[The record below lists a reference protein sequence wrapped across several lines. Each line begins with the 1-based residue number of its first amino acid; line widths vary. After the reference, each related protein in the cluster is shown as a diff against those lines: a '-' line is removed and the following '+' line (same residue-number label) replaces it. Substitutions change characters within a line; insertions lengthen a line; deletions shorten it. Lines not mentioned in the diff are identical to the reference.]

1 MQLHQTYYLEI
12 DVDEKVFLNIGDI
25 YQIKYEKSSG
35 FYNEIKRCGKL
46 LHIEI
51 HKGDLDLSELRFDM
65 SENLNSYIIDI
76 CVKNILDIGKVEV
89 KWK

>member
-1 MQLHQTYYLEI
+1 
-12 DVDEKVFLNIGDI
+12 
-25 YQIKYEKSSG
+25 
-35 FYNEIKRCGKL
+35 
-46 LHIEI
+46 
-51 HKGDLDLSELRFDM
+51 M